1 MSRYVLVRL
10 ANGLIVLWAALSLSF
25 LVLHLVPGDPVSIML
40 RSGGGGDPVG
50 VDAAQ
55 AAALRTELGLDRPLY
70 EQYTDFVV
78 RALSLDFGTSF
89 GTGDEVS
96 AMLARAL
103 PSTLELATAS
113 LLLTVVLG
121 VAAALA
127 ATLAPWAPLRNAV
140 LSSTVAGISL
150 PSFWTAILLIQV
162 FSFGLGW
169 FPAYGDSDSSRL
181 VLPAIALALP
191 SAGVLAQLL
200 AKGLRTALAE
210 PYVRTARAKGA
221 GRLRTAWHHA
231 FRNASIP
238 ALTMLGMMIGNILAG
253 AIITETV
260 FARAGIGRLT
270 ADAIADQDFPVIR
283 AIIFLA
289 GALYVLVN
297 LAVDLIYPKVD
308 PRIVLQAGA
317 TA

>member
-1 MSRYVLVRL
+1 MRRYVLVRL
-10 ANGLIVLWAALSLSF
+10 ANGIIVLWAALSLSF

-40 RSGGGGDPVG
+40 RSAGGGDPMG
-50 VDAAQ
+50 VDRAQ
-55 AAALRTELGLDRPLY
+55 ADALRAELGLDRPLY
-70 EQYTDFVV
+70 AQYADFVS
-78 RALSLDFGTSF
+78 RALTLDFGTSF

-96 AMLARAL
+96 AMLGRAL

-113 LLLTVVLG
+113 LLLTAVLG

-140 LSSTVAGISL
+140 LSGTVAGISL

-169 FPAYGDSDSSRL
+169 FPAYGDGDASRL

-221 GRLRTAWHHA
+221 GRLRTVWTHA

-289 GALYVLVN
+289 GALYVVVN

-308 PRIVLQAGA
+308 PRIVLQPA
-317 TA
+317 